1 MTIKQ
6 STEQGKRGRGR
17 PKDQSK
23 VTALLDAARD
33 LFLTRGLDVTLEEI
47 ARHANVS
54 KATIYSRVA
63 NKEELIEAVIRRES
77 DLTITGDEF
86 QNSDNLAIR
95 EALMAFGTRYLYFIN
110 GRELHGWDRLIAAAA
125 AAHPD
130 LPRKFFDTGPGRGQ
144 KMLTEIIAQACRNEE
159 LSALDPEI
167 AADDLTGLWLGF
179 VNLEIKLGAR
189 EPLTSAEINRKVAR
203 GVNMFLKIYGPS
215 DTIVQL
221 GGKRR

>member
-1 MTIKQ
+1 MKQ
-6 STEQGKRGRGR
+6 PTENGKRRRGR
-17 PKDQSK
+17 PKDQAK
-23 VTALLDAARD
+23 VTALFNAARD
-33 LFLTRGLDVTLEEI
+33 LFLAKGLDVTLEEI

-63 NKEELIEAVIRRES
+63 NKEELIEAVIQRES

-95 EALMAFGTRYLYFIN
+95 EALVAFGTRYLYFIN
-110 GRELHGWDRLIAAAA
+110 GRKLHGWDRLIASAS

-130 LPRKFFDTGPGRGQ
+130 LPRKFFDAGPGRGQ
-144 KMLTEIIAQACRNEE
+144 KMLTEIIARACSKDE

-189 EPLTSAEINRKVAR
+189 EPLTSAEIDRKAAR
-203 GVNMFLKIYGPS
+203 GVNLFLKIYGPS
-215 DTIVQL
+215 DTIVKL
-221 GGKRR
+221 DGKRR

>member
-1 MTIKQ
+1 MKQ
-6 STEQGKRGRGR
+6 PTENGKRRRGR
-17 PKDQSK
+17 PKDQAK
-23 VTALLDAARD
+23 VTALFNAARD
-33 LFLTRGLDVTLEEI
+33 LFLAKGLDVTLEEI

-86 QNSDNLAIR
+86 HNSDNLAIR
-95 EALMAFGTRYLYFIN
+95 EALVAFGTRYLYFIN
-110 GRELHGWDRLIAAAA
+110 GRKLHGWDRLIASAS

-130 LPRKFFDTGPGRGQ
+130 LPRKFFDAGPGRGQ
-144 KMLTEIIAQACRNEE
+144 KMLTEIIARACSKDE

-189 EPLTSAEINRKVAR
+189 EPLTSAEIDRKAAR
-203 GVNMFLKIYGPS
+203 GVNLFLKNYGPS
-215 DTIVQL
+215 DTIVKL
-221 GGKRR
+221 DGKRR